1 MSSLRHSSAF
11 RPVSVVSQ
19 ALERGPVIAAGLR
32 TGGGLAPCPAAP
44 LLAGS
49 LRRLGLTAGQGLLTY
64 DDECGDHRCLGFT
77 ASWVDDR
84 GRPAGLGAA
93 ADADHPATLAATAA
107 VVREWSAALRPR
119 RILLLDRPRPVD
131 LLLVLD
137 PAALAPYRDVPAH
150 LVRAAGQVRADWLA
164 EAGTVGLLLH
174 RDTRRRLLTGVI
186 AAIGGLGP
194 TRVESL
200 TANEQGRP

>member
-1 MSSLRHSSAF
+1 M
-11 RPVSVVSQ
+11 
-19 ALERGPVIAAGLR
+19 IAEGLR
-32 TGGGLAPCPAAP
+32 TDGGLAPCPAAP

-49 LRRLGLTAGQGLLTY
+49 LRRLGLSAGRGLLTY
-64 DDECGDHRCLGFT
+64 DDECGDHRSLGFT

-84 GRPAGLGAA
+84 GRPVGLGAA
-93 ADADHPATLAATAA
+93 ANADDPATLAATAA

-119 RILLLDRPRPVD
+119 RVLLLDRPEPVD

-137 PAALAPYRDVPAH
+137 PAALTPYRDVPAH
-150 LVRAAGQVRADWLA
+150 LVRSAGQVRADWLA

-174 RDTRRRLLTGVI
+174 RDTRRQLLTGVL

-200 TANEQGRP
+200 TTNEQGRP